1 MKTENQNLF
10 RVAIVGA
17 ASLKGKELKEVLEDR
32 NFPAHDI
39 RLLDDDESLGQL
51 EPVQDEIS
59 FIQPA
64 GRDQFDNVD
73 FTFFTSDVKFTRR
86 AMKQAR
92 EAGSAIVDLSYAL
105 DDEPGVP
112 FSSPWIE
119 RELGEPSKLTLAS
132 NVLAAAHP
140 AATALALLMLRARKA
155 GTVTRMA
162 ATVFEPVSELGRR
175 GMDELHEQTVNLLS
189 FQQMP
194 TKIFDTQIAFN
205 MLGRYGPEAE
215 SALETV
221 ERRIVSHLRKLLGEH
236 LPVPALMLVQAPVFH
251 AHTFSIYV
259 ELEQSISAGDFS
271 RALAGEHVIVS
282 RSPEDSPSNVNVAG
296 KDEILVAVRR
306 DPSRE
311 NGFWLWAAVDNLRLA
326 ALTAVD
332 CASSLAAVRPHGK
345 VQGAFPSK
353 RRVWPFWP
361 QSAFFPAADTM
372 LPDGPRA
379 CRRVFMYWRCRSS
392 SIRRRLIALNR
403 SLRMM

>member
-1 MKTENQNLF
+1 MKTENNNLF

-39 RLLDDDESLGQL
+39 RLLDDNESLGQL
-51 EPVQDEIS
+51 EPVGDEIS

-73 FTFFTSDVKFTRR
+73 FAFFTSDVKFTRR

-92 EAGSAIVDLSYAL
+92 AAGSAIVDLSYAL
-105 DDEPGVP
+105 EDEAGVP
-112 FSSPWIE
+112 ISSPWIE
-119 RELGEPSKLTLAS
+119 RELGEPAKLTLDS
-132 NVLAAAHP
+132 NVLVTAHP
-140 AATALALLMLRARKA
+140 AATTLALLMLRARKA
-155 GTVTRMA
+155 GTITRIA
-162 ATVFEPVSELGRR
+162 ATVFEPVSELGRS

-194 TKIFDTQIAFN
+194 TKVFDTQVAFN
-205 MLGRYGPEAE
+205 MVGRFGPEAE
-215 SALETV
+215 TGLEVV
-221 ERRIVSHLRKLLGEH
+221 ERRVVSHLRKLLGEH

-271 RALAGEHVIVS
+271 RALAGEHVLVS
-282 RSPEDSPSNVNVAG
+282 RSLEDSPSNVNVAG

-311 NGFWLWAAVDNLRLA
+311 NGFWLWAAVDNLRLS

-332 CASSLAAVRPHGK
+332 CANSLAAVRPHGK
-345 VQGAFPSK
+345 VQ
-353 RRVWPFWP
+353 
-361 QSAFFPAADTM
+361 
-372 LPDGPRA
+372 
-379 CRRVFMYWRCRSS
+379 
-392 SIRRRLIALNR
+392 
-403 SLRMM
+403 

>member
-1 MKTENQNLF
+1 
-10 RVAIVGA
+10 
-17 ASLKGKELKEVLEDR
+17 
-32 NFPAHDI
+32 
-39 RLLDDDESLGQL
+39 
-51 EPVQDEIS
+51 
-59 FIQPA
+59 
-64 GRDQFDNVD
+64 
-73 FTFFTSDVKFTRR
+73 
-86 AMKQAR
+86 
-92 EAGSAIVDLSYAL
+92 
-105 DDEPGVP
+105 VP
-112 FSSPWIE
+112 LSSPWIE
-119 RELGEPSKLTLAS
+119 RELGEPAKLTLAS
-132 NVLAAAHP
+132 NVLEAAHP

-155 GTVTRMA
+155 GTVTRIA
-162 ATVFEPVSELGRR
+162 ATVFEPVSELGRG

-205 MLGRYGPEAE
+205 MLGRYGPEAG

-221 ERRIVSHLRKLLGEH
+221 ERRIVGHLRKLLGEH

-306 DPSRE
+306 DPSGE

-332 CASSLAAVRPHGK
+332 CASLLAAVRPHGK
-345 VQGAFPSK
+345 VQ
-353 RRVWPFWP
+353 
-361 QSAFFPAADTM
+361 
-372 LPDGPRA
+372 
-379 CRRVFMYWRCRSS
+379 
-392 SIRRRLIALNR
+392 
-403 SLRMM
+403 